1 MHSLVRCVD
10 TEQEMRDNCCGELEL
25 PSSQTQPNNARKVIS
40 GPDKFEDESICKN
53 DSNGA
58 ILST

>member
-1 MHSLVRCVD
+1 
-10 TEQEMRDNCCGELEL
+10 MRDNFCGELEW
-25 PSSQTQPNNARKVIS
+25 PSSQTQPNSARKVIS

-53 DSNGA
+53 DSSGA